1 MLSSALIWLIK
12 DALLFLAYVSGRQAF
27 AKPLNAK
34 EEAGCIARMQA
45 GDAQARNELIEHNMR
60 LVAHIARK
68 YTVPGYDADDLISIG
83 TIGLIKGVSTFKAGT
98 GTQLSTYCARC
109 IENEILMV
117 LRASQKRKGEVS
129 LSDPIGTD
137 SEGNEITLTDL
148 LGTDADAVPDEVD
161 RRFCAAKV
169 ARLIR
174 TQLPER
180 ERIVLELR
188 YGLADGTAHS
198 QKEVA
203 RVLGISR
210 SYVSRIEKRAL
221 QTLCARFGGTEGG
234 D

>member
-45 GDAQARNELIEHNMR
+45 GDTQARNELIEHNMR

>member
-45 GDAQARNELIEHNMR
+45 GDAQARTELIEHNMR

-161 RRFCAAKV
+161 RRFFAAKV

-174 TQLPER
+174 TQQPER
-180 ERIVLELR
+180 GRIVLELR

-203 RVLGISR
+203 RALGISR

-221 QTLCARFGGTEGG
+221 QTLCARFGATKGG
-234 D
+234 R

>member
-45 GDAQARNELIEHNMR
+45 GDTQARNELIEHNMR

-98 GTQLSTYCARC
+98 VTQLPTYCARC

-203 RVLGISR
+203 RALGISR

-234 D
+234 V

>member
-188 YGLADGTAHS
+188 YGLAGGTAHW

-203 RVLGISR
+203 RALGTSR

-221 QTLCARFGGTEGG
+221 QTLCARFGATEGG
-234 D
+234 R

>member
-221 QTLCARFGGTEGG
+221 QTLCARFGRTEGG
-234 D
+234 V

>member
-45 GDAQARNELIEHNMR
+45 GDAQARNELIEHNRR
-60 LVAHIARK
+60 LVAHSARK

-129 LSDPIGTD
+129 LSDPIGPD

-221 QTLCARFGGTEGG
+221 QTLCARFGGTDGG

>member
-221 QTLCARFGGTEGG
+221 QTLCARFEGKEGG